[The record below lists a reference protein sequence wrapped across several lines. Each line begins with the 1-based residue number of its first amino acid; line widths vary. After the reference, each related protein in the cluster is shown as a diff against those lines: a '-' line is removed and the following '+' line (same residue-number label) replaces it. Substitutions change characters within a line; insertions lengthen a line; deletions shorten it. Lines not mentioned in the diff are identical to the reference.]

1 MDNRRMSDASTD
13 TMNGRMKTRY
23 VDETD
28 IYEEL
33 WRGRDLEINSLWQ
46 RSIFLGAF
54 LILAYTGYGTLWFSL
69 LQQKTEILYLL
80 LSNSPAAFFLSL
92 GFFILS
98 GFGLAISVLWIQMA
112 KGSKRW
118 YERYEQSISLIINDP
133 TLENR
138 VFSFPHQ
145 QENKTG
151 LPMHGYLKDADCN
164 DSLFSTKAGKYSVS
178 KVNIAIG
185 QVAFVIWRLLLILHS
200 FLLLIQIYTGYF
212 GPDWT
217 NQRTVVNFIMVI
229 AGILATSLGIIPLI
243 NICTKNTK
251 SSS

>member
-13 TMNGRMKTRY
+13 TINERMKTRY
-23 VDETD
+23 LCESD

-69 LQQKTEILYLL
+69 LQQETEVLSLL
-80 LSNSPAAFFLSL
+80 LSASPVAFFLSL
-92 GFFILS
+92 GFLILC
-98 GFGLAISVLWIQMA
+98 GFGLVISVLWIQMS

-118 YERYEQSISLIINDP
+118 YERYENSISLIINNL

-145 QENKTG
+145 QKHKTG
-151 LPMHGYLKDADCN
+151 LPMHGYLEDTDCN

-185 QVAFVIWRLLLILHS
+185 QVAFVIWRLLLILHAIL
-200 FLLLIQIYTGYF
+200 FLIQLYTGYF
-212 GPDWT
+212 GPSWK
-217 NQRTVVNFIMVI
+217 NQRLVVNFVMVI
-229 AGILATSLGIIPLI
+229 TGLLAGSLGIIPLI